1 MIFCENSNCESPEE
15 PVERTSDYRFLENM
29 VVCTHCYE
37 MEMDAQEE
45 INANQPD
52 YDYELR

>member
-1 MIFCENSNCESPEE
+1 MIFCENSNCETPEE
-15 PVERTSDYRFLENM
+15 PVERISDYMFLENM

-37 MEMDAQEE
+37 MEMEAREE

>member
-15 PVERTSDYRFLENM
+15 PVERTSDYRVLENM